1 MSRHSQAD
9 FCYYKMRANN
19 TFFADT
25 LSYNSP
31 KPSIIKG
38 TDKTDFKRFQS
49 GLDFAEENNYLKIF
63 SSDTYM

>member
-1 MSRHSQAD
+1 
-9 FCYYKMRANN
+9 MRANN
-19 TFFADT
+19 IVFADT
-25 LSYNSP
+25 LSSNSP